1 MANMEHPPRTS
12 SRWPTPGL
20 HVNLEFGVSFAH
32 NDPPHTASMKY
43 TSKNMQER
51 MYYQQQ
57 ENLFRQQKPQRLMP
71 GDAQERRYQQQDG
84 LSRQHNPQRPVPVN
98 TQERLYQQQE
108 GLYRQ
113 RNSQRLVPGNTQG
126 RMYQQQEGFSRQ
138 QNTQR
143 LMPGSTQ
150 ERQPRSPQRHRS
162 LEVRPTYGYERGS
175 SAPPTLQPMSP
186 VSPMSP
192 ITPLPHTSSM
202 PIEERDR
209 PLPATP
215 SHFRLGEDGLPWSTE
230 PFYRCEDP
238 GVVSPIRPAVV
249 EIELEGRRTEDPQR
263 VRELEELHQAMM
275 TVDSLDHDGWEA
287 WTWDSVGDFPRG
299 PRSLG
304 WAISTNPTSDDF
316 PQNNLEPPP
325 PPYVVSQWESTFGR
339 QRIRPRSAFS

>member
-1 MANMEHPPRTS
+1 MANMEHHPRTS
-12 SRWPTPGL
+12 SKWPAPGL
-20 HVNLEFGVSFAH
+20 HVNLEFGLSFAH

-57 ENLFRQQKPQRLMP
+57 ERLYRQQNPQRLMP
-71 GDAQERRYQQQDG
+71 G
-84 LSRQHNPQRPVPVN
+84 N
-98 TQERLYQQQE
+98 TQERVDQQQE
-108 GLYRQ
+108 GVY
-113 RNSQRLVPGNTQG
+113 
-126 RMYQQQEGFSRQ
+126 RQ

-143 LMPGSTQ
+143 LVPGNIQ
-150 ERQPRSPQRHRS
+150 GRQPRSPHRHRS
-162 LEVRPTYGYERGS
+162 LEIRPTYESERGR

-192 ITPLPHTSSM
+192 IAPLQHTTSM
-202 PIEERDR
+202 PIEGLDRRDR

-215 SHFRLGEDGLPWSTE
+215 SRFRLGEDDLPWSTE
-230 PFYRCEDP
+230 PFYRIEEP
-238 GVVSPIRPAVV
+238 GVVSPIRPAMV

-287 WTWDSVGDFPRG
+287 WTWDSVGNIPRG

-304 WAISTNPTSDDF
+304 WAISTTPASDDCS
-316 PQNNLEPPP
+316 QNNLEPPP
-325 PPYVVSQWESTFGR
+325 PPYVVSQWESAFGG